1 MSWTW
6 AITRWLDPHKYV
18 LPKQGIDVCEIEN
31 GARKAAHT
39 IWTEER
45 EVDLG
50 VRYIGTILVFSI
62 SQSLQVGEIP

>member
-1 MSWTW
+1 MSC
-6 AITRWLDPHKYV
+6 V
-18 LPKQGIDVCEIEN
+18 KQGIDVREIEN
-31 GARKAAHT
+31 EAKKEAHT

-62 SQSLQVGEIP
+62 SQSLQVVEIP